1 MAYVDLPYRP
11 DLYRPAAA
19 EFTRPANTTAY
30 AALDAVGVTAGS
42 VLTFANVARQNSG
55 SGRVV
60 AVRLWKSDITVTNA
74 SFLIHFYNAAP
85 TAIADNS
92 PWTMLYADR
101 EKYVGAVAT
110 GTMVTGGTGSG
121 GYAVVPATT
130 TPLVLPF
137 KTAAGAK
144 SLFAV
149 ITAAAAY
156 TPASAETFSLSI
168 TVERL

>member
-11 DLYRPAAA
+11 DMSRPASA
-19 EFTRPANTTAY
+19 EFTRPADTTAY
-30 AALDAVGVTAGS
+30 TALDAVGATAGS

-55 SGRVV
+55 YGKIVTL
-60 AVRLWKSDITVTNA
+60 RLWKSNITVTNA
-74 SFLIHFYNAAP
+74 SFLIHFYNTAP
-85 TAIADNS
+85 AAIADNS

-101 EKYVGAVAT
+101 DKYIGSLAT

-121 GYAVVPATT
+121 AYASLPATT

-137 KTAAGAK
+137 KTASGSK
-144 SLFAV
+144 SIFAV

-168 TVERL
+168 TVERF